1 LTELANHD
9 ERQRLLSLRYVPEP
23 FIFIPDGPEHF
34 LVAPKHITNGACSAP
49 HPQLLRLHATDLPA
63 FLTASFTER
72 EAANKAARTR
82 TTPAIDFASL
92 NFSLTELDLI
102 DIKL

>member
-1 LTELANHD
+1 MTELAD
-9 ERQRLLSLRYVPEP
+9 REGRQKLLSNRYVPEP

-34 LVAPKHITNGACSAP
+34 LVAPKHITEGACSAP
-49 HPQLLRLHATDLPA
+49 HPQLLRIHSADLPA
-63 FLTASFTER
+63 FLTTSYAER
-72 EAANKAARTR
+72 EAARQTATTR
-82 TTPAIDFASL
+82 SPSSIDFSSI